1 MSENLR
7 TPLSR
12 VLLFGSAREGANS
25 FIVQRLSAIALVPL
39 LLWFVAEI
47 IFFIVWADYASL
59 VAWIRSPFQA
69 ELLIILIILIF
80 YHANAG
86 LHEVV
91 VDYVHNEII
100 KVMTTV
106 LIKFSLIAIAVASV
120 LAVLRIALGG

>member
-1 MSENLR
+1 MSKKLR

-12 VLLFGSAREGANS
+12 VLLFGSAREGTNS
-25 FIVQRLSAIALVPL
+25 FIVQRLSAIALIPL

-47 IFFIVWADYASL
+47 IFFIVWADYASV
-59 VAWIRSPFQA
+59 VAWIRSPLNS
-69 ELLIILIILIF
+69 ELLIIFIILIF

-106 LIKFSLIAIAVASV
+106 LIKFFIIAIAVASV
-120 LAVLRIALGG
+120 LAVLRIAL

>member
-1 MSENLR
+1 MSQNLR

-47 IFFIVWADYASL
+47 IFFIIWADYASL
-59 VAWIRSPFQA
+59 VTWMRSPFNS

-86 LHEVV
+86 LHEVI
-91 VDYVHNEII
+91 VDYIHNQII

-106 LIKFSLIAIAVASV
+106 FIKFAIIAIAVASV
-120 LAVLRIALGG
+120 LAVLRIALGN